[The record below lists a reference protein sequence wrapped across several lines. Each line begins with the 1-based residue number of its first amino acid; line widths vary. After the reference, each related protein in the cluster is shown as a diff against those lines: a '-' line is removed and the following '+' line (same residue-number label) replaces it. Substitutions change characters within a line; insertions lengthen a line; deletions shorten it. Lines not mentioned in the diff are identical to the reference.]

1 MNVQSG
7 KGTIMAKLTR
17 EQALAQASESGDLSG
32 VDLGGVDLSEA
43 DLSSVDFRDANLE
56 GTNFRGADLTESEF
70 RDARMNDADFSGA
83 KMARGSAHRGPHRGG
98 QVRRRPYGRRL
109 SQRRDRRGSQ
119 FRKADLRAA
128 RIGVP
133 NFQSDDP
140 FAAAASFEG
149 ADMTWCL
156 FGEVDLTGVDLRN
169 ANLSHAYMYETEM
182 RSAMLDGA
190 DLSEVRLKRQPD
202 RPDRPDPASV

>member
-1 MNVQSG
+1 
-7 KGTIMAKLTR
+7 MAKLTR

-32 VDLGGVDLSEA
+32 VDLGGVDLSEV
-43 DLSSVDFRDANLE
+43 DLPSVDFRDANLE

-83 KMARGSAHRGPHRGG
+83 KMARAVLIGAHIVGARFDGAHMVGAFLNG
-98 QVRRRPYGRRL
+98 ATAAGA
-109 SQRRDRRGSQ
+109 S

-190 DLSEVRLKRQPD
+190 DLTEVRLKRQPD
-202 RPDRPDPASV
+202 RPDRPGPASV